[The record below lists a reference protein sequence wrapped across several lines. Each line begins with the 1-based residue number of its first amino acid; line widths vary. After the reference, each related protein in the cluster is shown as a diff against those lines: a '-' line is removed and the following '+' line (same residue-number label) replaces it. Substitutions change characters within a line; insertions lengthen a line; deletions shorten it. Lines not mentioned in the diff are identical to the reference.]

1 MAKKSTNTEETKQST
16 VVLNDEVKV
25 NPTQDNTT
33 NSGSD
38 TPEDTTQDPT
48 QDPVENTEGDSGD
61 NCPPAGDCSNPDH
74 VCTCKP
80 GHCPNKDCK
89 SGHYWTEGDKTVQY
103 LYHYDDETET
113 KVDDADHRMVN
124 PIYEAPKD
132 PEPPKDPDPVVP
144 TPDPSKPNPGQTPD
158 TPSNDCGDEVAE
170 PWAHDE
176 LLQDADGHTG
186 LERELRLH
194 CGVTYDV
201 VKMWLDEIASATDK
215 DAVIAKI
222 AWHIPTGGP
231 KSIKVH
237 HKEKIIAALN
247 VLK

>member
-1 MAKKSTNTEETKQST
+1 MTKKSTNTEETKQST
-16 VVLNDEVKV
+16 VVLNDEV
-25 NPTQDNTT
+25 NPIQDT
-33 NSGSD
+33 NI
-38 TPEDTTQDPT
+38 QNV
-48 QDPVENTEGDSGD
+48 VENTPTPI
-61 NCPPAGDCSNPDH
+61 NAGDCSNPDH

-89 SGHYWTEGDKTVQY
+89 SGHYWTEGTESDQY
-103 LYHYDDETET
+103 LYHYDSDDESIKPE
-113 KVDDADHRMVN
+113 DADHRKAN
-124 PIYEAPKD
+124 PNYKV
-132 PEPPKDPDPVVP
+132 PEPPKDPE
-144 TPDPSKPNPGQTPD
+144 PSKPNPEPSKPGGSTEDPD
-158 TPSNDCGDEVAE
+158 QIPSNDCGPELEE

-201 VKMWLDEIASATDK
+201 VKMWLDEIATATDK
-215 DAVIAKI
+215 DAVIDKI

-237 HKEKIIAALN
+237 HKAKIVEALKA
-247 VLK
+247 LK

>member
-16 VVLNDEVKV
+16 VVLNDEV
-25 NPTQDNTT
+25 NPI
-33 NSGSD
+33 
-38 TPEDTTQDPT
+38 
-48 QDPVENTEGDSGD
+48 QDPVEDTPTPVDTEDTGNTGD
-61 NCPPAGDCSNPDH
+61 NCPPTGNCTDPNH

-103 LYHYDDETET
+103 LYHYDDDKET
-113 KVDDADHRMVN
+113 KLEDADHRMEN
-124 PIYEAPKD
+124 PAYEAPKD

-144 TPDPSKPNPGQTPD
+144 NPDQTPD
-158 TPSNDCGDEVAE
+158 APSNDCGDEMDE

-176 LLQDADGHTG
+176 LLQDLDGRTG
-186 LERELRLH
+186 LERELRWH

-201 VKMWLDEIASATDK
+201 VEMWLDELRSATDK
-215 DAVIAKI
+215 DAVIEKI

-237 HKEKIIAALN
+237 HKAKIVEALKA
-247 VLK
+247 LK

>member
-16 VVLNDEVKV
+16 VVLNDEV
-25 NPTQDNTT
+25 NPIQ
-33 NSGSD
+33 D
-38 TPEDTTQDPT
+38 TPTSTDT
-48 QDPVENTEGDSGD
+48 
-61 NCPPAGDCSNPDH
+61 GDCSNPDH
-74 VCTCKP
+74 ECTCKP

-89 SGHYWTEGDKTVQY
+89 SGNYWTKGTESDQY
-103 LYHYDDETET
+103 LYHYDSDDETIKLE
-113 KVDDADHRMVN
+113 DADHRTTN
-124 PIYEAPKD
+124 PIYKV
-132 PEPPKDPDPVVP
+132 PEPPKPNPE
-144 TPDPSKPNPGQTPD
+144 PSNPNPGPSNPGGSTQDPGQTPD
-158 TPSNDCGDEVAE
+158 TPSNDCGPEVAE

-201 VKMWLDEIASATDK
+201 VKIWLDEIASATDK

-247 VLK
+247 ALK

>member
-16 VVLNDEVKV
+16 VVLNDDTTIQDVVK
-25 NPTQDNTT
+25 
-33 NSGSD
+33 D
-38 TPEDTTQDPT
+38 TPTPTDTF
-48 QDPVENTEGDSGD
+48 
-61 NCPPAGDCSNPDH
+61 DCSNPDH

-89 SGHYWTEGDKTVQY
+89 SGHYWTEGTEKDQY
-103 LYHYDDETET
+103 LYHYDSDDETIKKE
-113 KVDDADHRMVN
+113 DADHRTANLLYKV
-124 PIYEAPKD
+124 
-132 PEPPKDPDPVVP
+132 PEPPKDQESSNSN
-144 TPDPSKPNPGQTPD
+144 PDPSKPGDGTEDPD
-158 TPSNDCGDEVAE
+158 QIPSNDCGPEVEE

-194 CGVTYDV
+194 CGVTYNV
-201 VKMWLDEIASATDK
+201 VKMWLAEIATATDK
-215 DAVIAKI
+215 DAVIDKI

-237 HKEKIIAALN
+237 HKAKIVEALKA
-247 VLK
+247 LK

>member
-16 VVLNDEVKV
+16 VVLNDEV
-25 NPTQDNTT
+25 NPIQ
-33 NSGSD
+33 D
-38 TPEDTTQDPT
+38 TPTPI
-48 QDPVENTEGDSGD
+48 N
-61 NCPPAGDCSNPDH
+61 AGDCSNPDH

-89 SGHYWTEGDKTVQY
+89 SGHYWTEGTESDQY
-103 LYHYDDETET
+103 LYHYDSDDETIKLEDANHRT
-113 KVDDADHRMVN
+113 ANPLYKV
-124 PIYEAPKD
+124 
-132 PEPPKDPDPVVP
+132 PEPPKDPE
-144 TPDPSKPNPGQTPD
+144 PSKPNPEPSKPNPEPSNPGGSTEDPD
-158 TPSNDCGDEVAE
+158 QIPSNDCGPELEE

-176 LLQDADGHTG
+176 LLKDADGHTG

-201 VKMWLDEIASATDK
+201 VNMWLDEIATATDK
-215 DAVIAKI
+215 DAVIDKI

-237 HKEKIIAALN
+237 HKAKIVEALKA
-247 VLK
+247 LK

>member
-16 VVLNDEVKV
+16 VVLNDEV
-25 NPTQDNTT
+25 NPIQ
-33 NSGSD
+33 
-38 TPEDTTQDPT
+38 DTTIKD
-48 QDPVENTEGDSGD
+48 VENTPTPINS
-61 NCPPAGDCSNPDH
+61 GDCSNPDH

-89 SGHYWTEGDKTVQY
+89 SGHYWTEGTESDQY
-103 LYHYDDETET
+103 LYHYDSDDETIKLE
-113 KVDDADHRMVN
+113 DADHRKAN
-124 PIYEAPKD
+124 PNYKV
-132 PEPPKDPDPVVP
+132 PEPPKPNPE
-144 TPDPSKPNPGQTPD
+144 PSKPGGSTQDPD
-158 TPSNDCGDEVAE
+158 QIPSNDCGPELEE

-201 VKMWLDEIASATDK
+201 VKMWLDEIATATDK
-215 DAVIAKI
+215 DAVIDKI

-237 HKEKIIAALN
+237 HKAKIVEALKA
-247 VLK
+247 LK

>member
-16 VVLNDEVKV
+16 VVLNDEV
-25 NPTQDNTT
+25 NPIQDT
-33 NSGSD
+33 NI
-38 TPEDTTQDPT
+38 QNV
-48 QDPVENTEGDSGD
+48 VENTPTPTDTF
-61 NCPPAGDCSNPDH
+61 DCSNPDH

-89 SGHYWTEGDKTVQY
+89 SGHYWTEGTESDQY
-103 LYHYDDETET
+103 LYHYDSDDETIKLE
-113 KVDDADHRMVN
+113 DEDHRNAN
-124 PIYEAPKD
+124 PIYKVPETPKD
-132 PEPPKDPDPVVP
+132 PEPSKPGPE
-144 TPDPSKPNPGQTPD
+144 PSKPNPEPSNPGGSTEDPD
-158 TPSNDCGDEVAE
+158 QIPSNDCGPEVEE

-201 VKMWLDEIASATDK
+201 VNMWLNEIATATDK
-215 DAVIAKI
+215 DAVIDKI

-237 HKEKIIAALN
+237 HKAKIVEALKA
-247 VLK
+247 LK

>member
-16 VVLNDEVKV
+16 VVLNDEV
-25 NPTQDNTT
+25 NPIQ
-33 NSGSD
+33 
-38 TPEDTTQDPT
+38 DTTIKD
-48 QDPVENTEGDSGD
+48 VENTPTPI
-61 NCPPAGDCSNPDH
+61 NAGDCSNPDH

-89 SGHYWTEGDKTVQY
+89 SGHYWTEGTEKDKY
-103 LYHYDDETET
+103 LYHYDSDDETIKLE
-113 KVDDADHRMVN
+113 DADHRKAN
-124 PIYEAPKD
+124 PNYKV
-132 PEPPKDPDPVVP
+132 PEPPKDPE
-144 TPDPSKPNPGQTPD
+144 PSKPNPEPSNPGGSTEDPD
-158 TPSNDCGDEVAE
+158 QIPSNDCGPEVEE

-176 LLQDADGHTG
+176 LLQDADEHTG

-201 VKMWLDEIASATDK
+201 VKMWLDEIATATDK
-215 DAVIAKI
+215 DAVIDKI

-237 HKEKIIAALN
+237 HKAKIVEALKA
-247 VLK
+247 LK

>member
-16 VVLNDEVKV
+16 VVLNDEV
-25 NPTQDNTT
+25 NPIQ
-33 NSGSD
+33 D
-38 TPEDTTQDPT
+38 TPTPI
-48 QDPVENTEGDSGD
+48 N
-61 NCPPAGDCSNPDH
+61 AGDCSNPNH
-74 VCTCKP
+74 ECTCKP

-89 SGHYWTEGDKTVQY
+89 SGHYWTEGTESDQY
-103 LYHYDDETET
+103 LYHYDSDDETIKLE
-113 KVDDADHRMVN
+113 DADHRTAN
-124 PIYEAPKD
+124 PIYKV
-132 PEPPKDPDPVVP
+132 PEPPKDPGSSKPGEI
-144 TPDPSKPNPGQTPD
+144 KPNPGPSNPGGSTEDPD
-158 TPSNDCGDEVAE
+158 QIPSNDCGPEVEE

-201 VKMWLDEIASATDK
+201 VNMWLDEIATATDK
-215 DAVIAKI
+215 DAVIDKI

-237 HKEKIIAALN
+237 HKAKIVEALKA
-247 VLK
+247 LK

>member
-16 VVLNDEVKV
+16 VVLNDEVKA
-25 NPTQDNTT
+25 NPI
-33 NSGSD
+33 
-38 TPEDTTQDPT
+38 
-48 QDPVENTEGDSGD
+48 QDPVENTEDT
-61 NCPPAGDCSNPDH
+61 PTGDCSNPDH

-89 SGHYWTEGDKTVQY
+89 SGHYWTEGTESDQY
-103 LYHYDDETET
+103 LYHYDSEDENIKLE
-113 KVDDADHRMVN
+113 DADHRKAN
-124 PIYEAPKD
+124 PNYKV
-132 PEPPKDPDPVVP
+132 PEPPKDPE
-144 TPDPSKPNPGQTPD
+144 PSKPDPEPSNPGGSTEDPDQTPD
-158 TPSNDCGDEVAE
+158 TPSNDCGPEVAE

-201 VKMWLDEIASATDK
+201 VKMWLNEIATATDK

-247 VLK
+247 ALK

>member
-16 VVLNDEVKV
+16 VVLNDEV
-25 NPTQDNTT
+25 NPIQ
-33 NSGSD
+33 D
-38 TPEDTTQDPT
+38 TPTPL
-48 QDPVENTEGDSGD
+48 N
-61 NCPPAGDCSNPDH
+61 AGDCSNPDH

-89 SGHYWTEGDKTVQY
+89 SGHYWTEGTESDQY
-103 LYHYDDETET
+103 LYHYDSDDETIKLE
-113 KVDDADHRMVN
+113 DGDHRKAN
-124 PIYEAPKD
+124 PIYKVPEPPKD
-132 PEPPKDPDPVVP
+132 PEPPKPGPE
-144 TPDPSKPNPGQTPD
+144 PSKPNPEPSNPGGSTQDPD
-158 TPSNDCGDEVAE
+158 QIPSNDCGPEVEE

-176 LLQDADGHTG
+176 LLKDADGHTG

-201 VKMWLDEIASATDK
+201 VKMWLSEIATATDK
-215 DAVIAKI
+215 DAVIDKI

-237 HKEKIIAALN
+237 HKAKIVEALKA
-247 VLK
+247 LK

>member
-16 VVLNDEVKV
+16 VVLNDEV
-25 NPTQDNTT
+25 NPIQ
-33 NSGSD
+33 D
-38 TPEDTTQDPT
+38 TPTPTDTF
-48 QDPVENTEGDSGD
+48 
-61 NCPPAGDCSNPDH
+61 DCSNSDH
-74 VCTCKP
+74 KCTCKP

-89 SGHYWTEGDKTVQY
+89 SGHYWTEGTETDQY
-103 LYHYDDETET
+103 LYHYDSDDETIKLED
-113 KVDDADHRMVN
+113 KDHRKAN
-124 PIYEAPKD
+124 PLYKV
-132 PEPPKDPDPVVP
+132 PEPLKNPE
-144 TPDPSKPNPGQTPD
+144 PSKPSEPSNPSGPSNPGGSTQDPD
-158 TPSNDCGDEVAE
+158 QIPSNDCGPELEE

-176 LLQDADGHTG
+176 LLQNADGHTG

-215 DAVIAKI
+215 DAVIDKI

-237 HKEKIIAALN
+237 YKAKIVEALKA
-247 VLK
+247 LK

>member
-25 NPTQDNTT
+25 NPIQDDNA
-33 NSGSD
+33 NSDSD
-38 TPEDTTQDPT
+38 TQ
-48 QDPVENTEGDSGD
+48 EG
-61 NCPPAGDCSNPDH
+61 AGPGNSDCSNPDH
-74 VCTCKP
+74 KCTCKP

-89 SGHYWTEGDKTVQY
+89 SGHYWTEGTESDQY
-103 LYHYDDETET
+103 LYHYDSDDETIKKE
-113 KVDDADHRMVN
+113 DADHRKAN
-124 PIYEAPKD
+124 PIYKV
-132 PEPPKDPDPVVP
+132 PEPPKDPEASKPGEI
-144 TPDPSKPNPGQTPD
+144 KPNPGPSNPGGSTEDPD
-158 TPSNDCGDEVAE
+158 QIPSNDCGPELEE

-176 LLQDADGHTG
+176 LLQDADEHTG

-201 VKMWLDEIASATDK
+201 VKMWLDEIATATDK
-215 DAVIAKI
+215 DAVIDKI

-237 HKEKIIAALN
+237 HKAKIVEALKA
-247 VLK
+247 LK

>member
-16 VVLNDEVKV
+16 VVLNDEV
-25 NPTQDNTT
+25 NPIQ
-33 NSGSD
+33 
-38 TPEDTTQDPT
+38 DTTIQN
-48 QDPVENTEGDSGD
+48 VAENTPTPT
-61 NCPPAGDCSNPDH
+61 NAGDCSNPDH

-89 SGHYWTEGDKTVQY
+89 SGHYWTEGTESDQY
-103 LYHYDDETET
+103 LYHYDSDDETIKLE
-113 KVDDADHRMVN
+113 DADHRKEN
-124 PIYEAPKD
+124 PIYKV
-132 PEPPKDPDPVVP
+132 PEPPKDPE
-144 TPDPSKPNPGQTPD
+144 PSKPNPDPSNPGDSTQDPD
-158 TPSNDCGDEVAE
+158 QIPSNDCGPEVEE

-176 LLQDADGHTG
+176 LLQDADGRTG

-201 VKMWLDEIASATDK
+201 VKMWLDEIATATDK
-215 DAVIAKI
+215 DAVIDKI

-237 HKEKIIAALN
+237 HKAKIVEALKA
-247 VLK
+247 LK

>member
-16 VVLNDEVKV
+16 VVLNDEV
-25 NPTQDNTT
+25 NPIQ
-33 NSGSD
+33 
-38 TPEDTTQDPT
+38 DTTIQNV
-48 QDPVENTEGDSGD
+48 VENTPTPT
-61 NCPPAGDCSNPDH
+61 NAGDCSNPDH

-89 SGHYWTEGDKTVQY
+89 SGHYWTEGTEKDQY
-103 LYHYDDETET
+103 LYHYDSDDETIKLE
-113 KVDDADHRMVN
+113 DADHRKAN
-124 PIYEAPKD
+124 PKYKLPEPPKD
-132 PEPPKDPDPVVP
+132 PEPPK
-144 TPDPSKPNPGQTPD
+144 PNPEPSNPGGSTEDPNQI
-158 TPSNDCGDEVAE
+158 PSNDCGPELKE

-176 LLQDADGHTG
+176 LLKDADGHTG

-201 VKMWLDEIASATDK
+201 VNMWLDEIATATDK
-215 DAVIAKI
+215 DAVIDKI

-237 HKEKIIAALN
+237 HKAKIVEALKA
-247 VLK
+247 LK

>member
-16 VVLNDEVKV
+16 VVLNDEV
-25 NPTQDNTT
+25 NPIK
-33 NSGSD
+33 D
-38 TPEDTTQDPT
+38 TPAPI
-48 QDPVENTEGDSGD
+48 NAS
-61 NCPPAGDCSNPDH
+61 DCSNPDH

-89 SGHYWTEGDKTVQY
+89 SGHYWTEGTEKDQY
-103 LYHYDDETET
+103 LYHYDSDDETIKLE
-113 KVDDADHRMVN
+113 DENHRKKN
-124 PIYEAPKD
+124 PIYKV
-132 PEPPKDPDPVVP
+132 PEPPKPNPE
-144 TPDPSKPNPGQTPD
+144 PSKPNPEPSKPNPEPSNPGGSTQDPD
-158 TPSNDCGDEVAE
+158 QIPSNDCGPEVEE

-176 LLQDADGHTG
+176 LLKDADGHTG

-201 VKMWLDEIASATDK
+201 VKMWLDEIATATDK
-215 DAVIAKI
+215 DAVIDKI

-237 HKEKIIAALN
+237 HKAKIIAALN
-247 VLK
+247 ALK

>member
-16 VVLNDEVKV
+16 VVLNDEV
-25 NPTQDNTT
+25 NPIQ
-33 NSGSD
+33 
-38 TPEDTTQDPT
+38 DTTIQDV
-48 QDPVENTEGDSGD
+48 VENTPTPI
-61 NCPPAGDCSNPDH
+61 NAGDCSNPAH

-89 SGHYWTEGDKTVQY
+89 SGHYWTEGTEKDQY
-103 LYHYDDETET
+103 LYHYDSDDETIKLE
-113 KVDDADHRMVN
+113 DADHRKAN
-124 PIYEAPKD
+124 PNYKVPEPPKD
-132 PEPPKDPDPVVP
+132 PEPPKPN
-144 TPDPSKPNPGQTPD
+144 PDPSNPGGSTEDPD
-158 TPSNDCGDEVAE
+158 QIPSNDCGPELEE

-176 LLQDADGHTG
+176 LLQDADEHTG

-201 VKMWLDEIASATDK
+201 VKMWLDEIATATDK
-215 DAVIAKI
+215 DAVIDKI

-237 HKEKIIAALN
+237 HKAKIVEALKA
-247 VLK
+247 LK

>member
-16 VVLNDEVKV
+16 VVLNDEV
-25 NPTQDNTT
+25 NPIQ
-33 NSGSD
+33 D
-38 TPEDTTQDPT
+38 TPTPI
-48 QDPVENTEGDSGD
+48 NS
-61 NCPPAGDCSNPDH
+61 GDCSNPDH

-89 SGHYWTEGDKTVQY
+89 SGHYWTEGTESDQY
-103 LYHYDDETET
+103 LYHYDSDDETIKLE
-113 KVDDADHRMVN
+113 DAYHRKAN
-124 PIYEAPKD
+124 PIYKV
-132 PEPPKDPDPVVP
+132 PEPPKDPEPSKP
-144 TPDPSKPNPGQTPD
+144 NPDPSKPGGSTQDPD
-158 TPSNDCGDEVAE
+158 QIPSNDCGPEVEE

-176 LLQDADGHTG
+176 LLQNADGHTG

-201 VKMWLDEIASATDK
+201 VKMWLDEIATATDK
-215 DAVIAKI
+215 DSVIDKI

-237 HKEKIIAALN
+237 HKAKIVEALKA
-247 VLK
+247 LK

>member
-16 VVLNDEVKV
+16 VVLNDEV
-25 NPTQDNTT
+25 NPIQDTT
-33 NSGSD
+33 IQDIVED
-38 TPEDTTQDPT
+38 TPTPI
-48 QDPVENTEGDSGD
+48 N
-61 NCPPAGDCSNPDH
+61 AGDCSNPDH

-89 SGHYWTEGDKTVQY
+89 SGHYWTEGTESDQY
-103 LYHYDDETET
+103 LYHYDSADETIKLE
-113 KVDDADHRMVN
+113 DADHRKAN
-124 PIYEAPKD
+124 PIYKV
-132 PEPPKDPDPVVP
+132 PEPPKPNPEP
-144 TPDPSKPNPGQTPD
+144 SKPGPEPSKPNPEPSNPGGSTEDPD
-158 TPSNDCGDEVAE
+158 QIPSNDCGPEVEE

-176 LLQDADGHTG
+176 LLKDADGHTG

-201 VKMWLDEIASATDK
+201 VKMWLDEIATATDK
-215 DAVIAKI
+215 DAVIDKI

-237 HKEKIIAALN
+237 HKAKIVEALKA
-247 VLK
+247 LK

>member
-25 NPTQDNTT
+25 NPIQDDTA
-33 NSGSD
+33 NSDSD
-38 TPEDTTQDPT
+38 TQ
-48 QDPVENTEGDSGD
+48 EG
-61 NCPPAGDCSNPDH
+61 AGPGNSDCSNPAH
-74 VCTCKP
+74 VCTCTP
-80 GHCPNKDCK
+80 GHCPNTDCK
-89 SGHYWTEGDKTVQY
+89 SGHYWTEGTESDQY
-103 LYHYDDETET
+103 LYHYDSDDETIKLE
-113 KVDDADHRMVN
+113 DADHRKSN
-124 PIYEAPKD
+124 PNYKV
-132 PEPPKDPDPVVP
+132 PEPPKDPE
-144 TPDPSKPNPGQTPD
+144 PSKPNPEPSKPNPEPSNPGGSTGDPD
-158 TPSNDCGDEVAE
+158 QIPSNDCGPELEE

-201 VKMWLDEIASATDK
+201 VKMWLDEIATATDK
-215 DAVIAKI
+215 DAVIDKI

-237 HKEKIIAALN
+237 HKAKIVEALKA
-247 VLK
+247 LK

>member
-16 VVLNDEVKV
+16 VVLNDEV
-25 NPTQDNTT
+25 NPIQ
-33 NSGSD
+33 
-38 TPEDTTQDPT
+38 DTTIQDV
-48 QDPVENTEGDSGD
+48 VENTPTPI
-61 NCPPAGDCSNPDH
+61 NAGDCSNPDH

-89 SGHYWTEGDKTVQY
+89 SGHYWTEGTESDQY
-103 LYHYDDETET
+103 LYHYDSDDETIKLE
-113 KVDDADHRMVN
+113 DADHRKAN
-124 PIYEAPKD
+124 PNYKVPEPPKD
-132 PEPPKDPDPVVP
+132 PEPPKPN
-144 TPDPSKPNPGQTPD
+144 PDPSKPNPDPSKPNPEPSNPGGSTQDPD
-158 TPSNDCGDEVAE
+158 QIPSNDCGPELEE

-176 LLQDADGHTG
+176 LLQDADEHTG

-201 VKMWLDEIASATDK
+201 VKMWLAEIATATDK
-215 DAVIAKI
+215 DAVIDKI

-237 HKEKIIAALN
+237 HKAKIVEALKA
-247 VLK
+247 LK

>member
-16 VVLNDEVKV
+16 VVLNDEV
-25 NPTQDNTT
+25 NPIQDT
-33 NSGSD
+33 NI
-38 TPEDTTQDPT
+38 QNV
-48 QDPVENTEGDSGD
+48 VENTSTPTDTF
-61 NCPPAGDCSNPDH
+61 DCSNPDH

-89 SGHYWTEGDKTVQY
+89 SGHYWTEGTESDQY
-103 LYHYDDETET
+103 LYHYDSDDETIKLE
-113 KVDDADHRMVN
+113 DEDHRKAN
-124 PIYEAPKD
+124 PNYKV
-132 PEPPKDPDPVVP
+132 PEPPKDPE
-144 TPDPSKPNPGQTPD
+144 PSKPGEIKPNPDQKPNPEPSNPGGSTEDPD
-158 TPSNDCGDEVAE
+158 QIPSNDCGPEVEE

-176 LLQDADGHTG
+176 LLKDADGHTG

-201 VKMWLDEIASATDK
+201 VNMWLDEIATATDK
-215 DAVIAKI
+215 DAVIDKI

-237 HKEKIIAALN
+237 HKAKIVEALKA
-247 VLK
+247 LK

>member
-16 VVLNDEVKV
+16 VVLNDEV
-25 NPTQDNTT
+25 NPIQ
-33 NSGSD
+33 
-38 TPEDTTQDPT
+38 DTTIKD
-48 QDPVENTEGDSGD
+48 VENTPTPI
-61 NCPPAGDCSNPDH
+61 NAGDCSNPAH

-89 SGHYWTEGDKTVQY
+89 SGHYWTEGTEKDQY
-103 LYHYDDETET
+103 LYHYDSDDETIKLE
-113 KVDDADHRMVN
+113 DADHRKAN
-124 PIYEAPKD
+124 PNYKVPEPPKD
-132 PEPPKDPDPVVP
+132 PEPPKPN
-144 TPDPSKPNPGQTPD
+144 PDPSNPGGSTQDPGQTPD
-158 TPSNDCGDEVAE
+158 IPSNDCGPELEE

-201 VKMWLDEIASATDK
+201 VKMWLDEIATATDK
-215 DAVIAKI
+215 DAVIDKI

-237 HKEKIIAALN
+237 HKAKIVEALKA
-247 VLK
+247 LK

>member
-16 VVLNDEVKV
+16 VVLNDEV
-25 NPTQDNTT
+25 NPIQ
-33 NSGSD
+33 D
-38 TPEDTTQDPT
+38 TPTPI
-48 QDPVENTEGDSGD
+48 N
-61 NCPPAGDCSNPDH
+61 AGDCSNPDH

-89 SGHYWTEGDKTVQY
+89 SGHYWTEGTETDQY
-103 LYHYDDETET
+103 LYHYDSDDETIKLE
-113 KVDDADHRMVN
+113 DADHRKAN
-124 PIYEAPKD
+124 PLYKV
-132 PEPPKDPDPVVP
+132 PEPPKDPE
-144 TPDPSKPNPGQTPD
+144 PSKPNPEPSKPNPEPSKPGETKPNPGDSTQDPD
-158 TPSNDCGDEVAE
+158 QIPSNDCGPELKE

-201 VKMWLDEIASATDK
+201 VKMWLDEIATATDK
-215 DAVIAKI
+215 DAVIDKI

-237 HKEKIIAALN
+237 HKAKIVEALKA
-247 VLK
+247 LK

>member
-16 VVLNDEVKV
+16 VVLNDEV
-25 NPTQDNTT
+25 NPIK
-33 NSGSD
+33 
-38 TPEDTTQDPT
+38 DTTIKD
-48 QDPVENTEGDSGD
+48 VENTPTPTDTF
-61 NCPPAGDCSNPDH
+61 DCSNPDH

-89 SGHYWTEGDKTVQY
+89 SGHYWTEGTEKDQY
-103 LYHYDDETET
+103 LYHYDSDDETIKIE
-113 KVDDADHRMVN
+113 DENHRKVN
-124 PIYEAPKD
+124 PNYKA
-132 PEPPKDPDPVVP
+132 PEPPKDSDDGKTDPP
-144 TPDPSKPNPGQTPD
+144 
-158 TPSNDCGDEVAE
+158 TPSNDCGPEVAE

-176 LLQDADGHTG
+176 LLQDADSHTG

-201 VKMWLDEIASATDK
+201 VKMWLGEIASATDK

-247 VLK
+247 ALK

>member
-16 VVLNDEVKV
+16 VVLNDEVKA
-25 NPTQDNTT
+25 NPI
-33 NSGSD
+33 
-38 TPEDTTQDPT
+38 
-48 QDPVENTEGDSGD
+48 QDPVENTEDTPAPTDTGD

-80 GHCPNKDCK
+80 GHCPNENCK
-89 SGHYWTEGDKTVQY
+89 SGHYWTEGDKTVKF
-103 LYHYDDETET
+103 LYHYDTEDETTPSKT
-113 KVDDADHRMVN
+113 KEN

-132 PEPPKDPDPVVP
+132 SDDGKTDPP
-144 TPDPSKPNPGQTPD
+144 
-158 TPSNDCGDEVAE
+158 TPSNDCGPEVAE

-176 LLQDADGHTG
+176 LLQDADSHTG

-201 VKMWLDEIASATDK
+201 VKMWLGEIASATDK

-237 HKEKIIAALN
+237 HKAKIVEALKA
-247 VLK
+247 LK

>member
-25 NPTQDNTT
+25 NPIQ
-33 NSGSD
+33 GD
-38 TPEDTTQDPT
+38 T
-48 QDPVENTEGDSGD
+48 GDS
-61 NCPPAGDCSNPDH
+61 CPPIGDCSNPDH

-89 SGHYWTEGDKTVQY
+89 SGHYWTEGTEKDQY
-103 LYHYDDETET
+103 LYHYDTDDESIKLE
-113 KVDDADHRMVN
+113 DEDHRKEN
-124 PIYEAPKD
+124 PIYKA
-132 PEPPKDPDPVVP
+132 PEPPKDPESPISP
-144 TPDPSKPNPGQTPD
+144 A
-158 TPSNDCGDEVAE
+158 PSNDCGPEVEE
-170 PWAHDE
+170 PWAHDK
-176 LLQDADGHTG
+176 LLQDADSHTG

-201 VKMWLDEIASATDK
+201 VKMWLDEIASVTDK

-247 VLK
+247 ALK

>member
-16 VVLNDEVKV
+16 VVLNDEV
-25 NPTQDNTT
+25 NPIQDT
-33 NSGSD
+33 NI
-38 TPEDTTQDPT
+38 QNV
-48 QDPVENTEGDSGD
+48 VENNTITTTDT
-61 NCPPAGDCSNPDH
+61 ADCSNPDH

-89 SGHYWTEGDKTVQY
+89 SGHYWTKGTESDQY
-103 LYHYDDETET
+103 LYHYDSDDETIKLE
-113 KVDDADHRMVN
+113 DDDHRKEN
-124 PIYEAPKD
+124 PIYKA
-132 PEPPKDPDPVVP
+132 PEPPKDPDPSKP
-144 TPDPSKPNPGQTPD
+144 GETKPNPDQTPD
-158 TPSNDCGDEVAE
+158 TPSNDCGPELEE

-176 LLQDADGHTG
+176 LLKDADGHTG

-215 DAVIAKI
+215 DAVIDKI

-237 HKEKIIAALN
+237 HKAKIVEALKA
-247 VLK
+247 LK

>member
-16 VVLNDEVKV
+16 VVLNDEV
-25 NPTQDNTT
+25 NPIQ
-33 NSGSD
+33 D
-38 TPEDTTQDPT
+38 TPTPL
-48 QDPVENTEGDSGD
+48 N
-61 NCPPAGDCSNPDH
+61 AGDCSNPDH

-89 SGHYWTEGDKTVQY
+89 SGHYWTEGTESDQY
-103 LYHYDDETET
+103 LYHYDSDDETIKLEDT
-113 KVDDADHRMVN
+113 DHRKAN
-124 PIYEAPKD
+124 PNYKV
-132 PEPPKDPDPVVP
+132 PEPPKDPE
-144 TPDPSKPNPGQTPD
+144 PSKPNPEPSKPGETKPNPGGSTQDPD
-158 TPSNDCGDEVAE
+158 QIPSNDCGPEVEE

-176 LLQDADGHTG
+176 LLKDADGHTG

-201 VKMWLDEIASATDK
+201 VKMWLDEIATATDK
-215 DAVIAKI
+215 DAVIDKI

-237 HKEKIIAALN
+237 HKAKIVEALKA
-247 VLK
+247 LK

>member
-16 VVLNDEVKV
+16 VVLNDEV
-25 NPTQDNTT
+25 NPIQ
-33 NSGSD
+33 
-38 TPEDTTQDPT
+38 DTTIQDV
-48 QDPVENTEGDSGD
+48 VENTPTPI
-61 NCPPAGDCSNPDH
+61 NAGDCSNPAH

-89 SGHYWTEGDKTVQY
+89 SGHYWTEGTEKDQY
-103 LYHYDDETET
+103 LYHYDSDDETIKLE
-113 KVDDADHRMVN
+113 DADHRKAN
-124 PIYEAPKD
+124 PNYKD
-132 PEPPKDPDPVVP
+132 PEPPKDPESPKP
-144 TPDPSKPNPGQTPD
+144 NPDPSNPGGSTEDPD
-158 TPSNDCGDEVAE
+158 QIPSNDCGPELEE

-176 LLQDADGHTG
+176 LLQDADEHTG

-201 VKMWLDEIASATDK
+201 VKMWLDEIATATDK
-215 DAVIAKI
+215 DAVIDKI

-237 HKEKIIAALN
+237 HKAKIVEALKA
-247 VLK
+247 LK